1 MQSSFNLIKGKNASV
16 KGDKSID
23 THYVEVKSEESFNQE
38 SSESNMLKSYELL
51 GSNIIKKARNDAER
65 IIIESTKKAKDIEK
79 DAYEKGYQQGIANG
93 YEDGSKE
100 GYSKAIEEG
109 QREIGQLIDKAN
121 LILSSIEKQYED
133 YKVNKKEEII
143 NLALE
148 MAKVISAKEFE
159 KSDSLLNL
167 IEPIMEEAKGEEN
180 VIIRCNSNYI
190 DSIKEKVVFWKNAYA
205 IKGEI
210 FILEDPIMELGKA
223 IVEKNTGKTTVAV
236 DIALERIEAILK
248 EEFVG
253 GNND

>member
-1 MQSSFNLIKGKNASV
+1 MQSSFNLIKAKNASV

-23 THYVEVKSEESFNQE
+23 THYVEVKSEESFNNE
-38 SSESNMLKSYELL
+38 SAESNMLKSYELL
-51 GSNIIKKARNDAER
+51 GSNIIKKARNDAEK
-65 IIIESTKKAKDIEK
+65 IIIESTKKAKDIER
-79 DAYEKGYQQGIANG
+79 DAYEKGYQQGMANG

-121 LILSSIEKQYED
+121 LILSNIEKQYED

-223 IVEKNTGKTTVAV
+223 IVEKNTGKTTVSV